1 VAIAKKIV
9 QVKCFVCFEGK
20 RDVYNSSLLKKN
32 NVHLRRHME
41 IFFCSC
47 FKPKKKKR
55 ERERH
60 KKEGKGE
67 EENNKEKE
75 KVK

>member
-1 VAIAKKIV
+1 MAITKKIM

-20 RDVYNSSLLKKN
+20 MDVYNSSLLKKR
-32 NVHLRRHME
+32 VHLRRHTE
-41 IFFCSC
+41 IFFCCC

-60 KKEGKGE
+60 KKGGKGE
-67 EENNKEKE
+67 EDNNKEKE